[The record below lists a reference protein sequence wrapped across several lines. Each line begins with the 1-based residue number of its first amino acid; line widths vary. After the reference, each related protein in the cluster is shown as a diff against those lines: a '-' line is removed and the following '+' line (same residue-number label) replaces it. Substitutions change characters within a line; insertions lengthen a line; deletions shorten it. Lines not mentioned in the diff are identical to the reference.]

1 MSKTVETCKEEVVE
15 DPLQQML
22 LSLISSPSSPAVLV
36 SLSTESS
43 DERRNVFTMESI
55 VK

>member
-1 MSKTVETCKEEVVE
+1 MSKTVETCKEKVVE

-22 LSLISSPSSPAVLV
+22 LSLISSPSPAVLV